1 MALAASSISLPQELP
16 LFMQTIVAATILT
29 ACEVAA
35 AFGLSLLLR
44 RVLVGTR

>member
-1 MALAASSISLPQELP
+1 
-16 LFMQTIVAATILT
+16 MQIFIAATILT

-35 AFGLSLLLR
+35 AFGVSHFLR